1 MKGRVTTLSSEQ
13 KTTAGRVL
21 ALAAFGSTL
30 IFIGMIYALSCGH
43 DGIMVAAVST
53 IIGGIIA
60 GAGGWTIGR
69 VLK

>member
-1 MKGRVTTLSSEQ
+1 MTTLSPEQ

-43 DGIMVAAVST
+43 DGIMVAAIST

-60 GAGGWTIGR
+60 GAGGFTLGKI
-69 VLK
+69 LK